1 MSNKFDSTE
10 TQLPP
15 ISKEALASFQENR
28 DAIIKETVSQ
38 SLKIDHE
45 VELLERYTD
54 GNYILLHT
62 NSAYPAKDEN
72 LKSIYLKQ
80 IRRMRIITNILKY
93 NRFFIWFTSI
103 LNAIRKPGSGTQD

>member
-1 MSNKFDSTE
+1 LFPGEIIVPVAKRGVHMNNRITQIRSDLTKRKLHRTKLNDS
-10 TQLPP
+10 L
-15 ISKEALASFQENR
+15 
-28 DAIIKETVSQ
+28 
-38 SLKIDHE
+38 
-45 VELLERYTD
+45 Y
-54 GNYILLHT
+54 YW
-62 NSAYPAKDEN
+62 AKDEN